1 MPPRAQRSPR
11 WAREPA
17 SSSPRN
23 FGYYWAGIQVVGY
36 AVGFLT
42 VVVIAVGAFGPAD
55 LRNVILN
62 VALVPRIAATA
73 ILAYATYR
81 HTRRERQER
90 RVGYTTTYE
99 SYYRDYWQLDPRTGE
114 VLRRPGEL
122 KARRRSE

>member
-1 MPPRAQRSPR
+1 MRKGERGGWGCNRVPGTRAGGRQH
-11 WAREPA
+11 
-17 SSSPRN
+17 
-23 FGYYWAGIQVVGY
+23 
-36 AVGFLT
+36 
-42 VVVIAVGAFGPAD
+42 D
-55 LRNVILN
+55 
-62 VALVPRIAATA
+62 VALVPGTAATA

-99 SYYRDYWQLDPRTGE
+99 SHYRDYWQLDPRTGE